1 MTPISPARAGHG
13 LFDRPY
19 ILLSLTMLMW
29 AANMIAGRLAAGH
42 VPPVALAQMR
52 WSFAMVI
59 LIPFAIGPL
68 RRDWPTIRRHPMILA
83 VLGFFGISLYNTL
96 VYIALQSTTAI
107 NATML
112 ASIFPMM
119 IAATGFLLYRD
130 RLTLMQFL
138 GILVSCT
145 GAGIILTQGS
155 LSALLGLAFNPGDL
169 WVIGAQVAYAI
180 YTVMLRQRPRL
191 HPISFLALT
200 VFAGQLFLIPFTL
213 FEASGG
219 ARVTFDVF
227 TISTALFLAVFPA
240 LLAFACFNRGV
251 ELVGSNRAAP
261 FFHLVPV
268 FTSVAAIVFLGEHL
282 ALYHLVG
289 WPLILAGIAVTQLY
303 RPKRQAA

>member
-1 MTPISPARAGHG
+1 MAPTSPQRAGFG
-13 LFDRPY
+13 LYDRPY
-19 ILLSLTMLMW
+19 VLLSLTMLFW

-42 VPPVALAQMR
+42 VPPIALAQMR
-52 WSFAMVI
+52 WSLAMII
-59 LIPFAIGPL
+59 LIPFAVGPI
-68 RRDWPTIRRHPMILA
+68 RRDWPVIRRNPMILA

-130 RLTLMQFL
+130 RLTLMQFI
-138 GILVSCT
+138 GILVSCA
-145 GAGIILTQGS
+145 GAGVILTKGS
-155 LSALLGLAFNPGDL
+155 VSALLGLAFNPGDL

-180 YTVMLRQRPRL
+180 YTVMLRKRPKL

-200 VFAGQLFLIPFTL
+200 VFAGQLFLVPFTL
-213 FEASGG
+213 FEASRG
-219 ARVTFDVF
+219 AVVTLDALTIAIVVF
-227 TISTALFLAVFPA
+227 IAIVPA
-240 LLAFACFNRGV
+240 ILAFTCFNRGV

-268 FTSVAAIVFLGEHL
+268 FTSVAAIAFLGEHL
-282 ALYHLVG
+282 AVYHLVG

-303 RPKRQAA
+303 RAPRQAL